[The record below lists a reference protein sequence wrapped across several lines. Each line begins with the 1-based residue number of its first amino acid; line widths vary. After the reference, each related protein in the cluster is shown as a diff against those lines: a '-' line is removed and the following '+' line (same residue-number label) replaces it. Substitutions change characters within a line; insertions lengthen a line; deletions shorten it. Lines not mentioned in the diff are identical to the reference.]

1 MSLKK
6 SRIQPTDGEL
16 QILKVIWELGPST
29 VKIVNDCLSVNK
41 DVGYTTTLKQMQ
53 IMFEKGLLNRRK
65 EGKHHIYISEISRE
79 DTQTQVV
86 NKILDTLFQGSAM
99 KLVMHALGNR
109 PSSPEELEEIRN
121 YLNSLK
127 EK

>member
-6 SRIQPTDGEL
+6 NRFQPTEGEL

-29 VKIVNDCLSVNK
+29 VRKVNECLSVNK

-53 IMFEKGLLNRRK
+53 IMFEKGSLKRSK
-65 EGKHHIYISEISRE
+65 EGNYHIYSSEISRE
-79 DTQTQVV
+79 ATQKQMVD
-86 NKILDTLFQGSAM
+86 KILDTLFQGSAM

-121 YLNSLK
+121 YLNSFK
-127 EK
+127 

>member
-1 MSLKK
+1 MSLEK
-6 SRIQPTDGEL
+6 SKVQPTEGEL

-29 VKIVNDCLSVNK
+29 VRKVNECLSVNK

>member
-1 MSLKK
+1 MSLEK
-6 SRIQPTDGEL
+6 SKVQPTEGEL

-29 VKIVNDCLSVNK
+29 VRKVNECLSVKK

-53 IMFEKGLLNRRK
+53 IMFEKTLLNRRR
-65 EGKHHIYISEISRE
+65 EGKHHIYSSEISRE

-86 NKILDTLFQGSAM
+86 DKILDTLFQGSAM

>member
-1 MSLKK
+1 M
-6 SRIQPTDGEL
+6 QPTEGEL

>member
-6 SRIQPTDGEL
+6 SKIQPTEGEL

-29 VKIVNDCLSVNK
+29 VRKVNECLSVK
-41 DVGYTTTLKQMQ
+41 RDVGYTTTLKQMQ
-53 IMFEKGLLNRRK
+53 IMFEKGLLNRRR
-65 EGKHHIYISEISRE
+65 EGKHHIYSSEISRE

-86 NKILDTLFQGSAM
+86 NKILDSLFQGSAM

-109 PSSPEELEEIRN
+109 PSTPEELEEIRN